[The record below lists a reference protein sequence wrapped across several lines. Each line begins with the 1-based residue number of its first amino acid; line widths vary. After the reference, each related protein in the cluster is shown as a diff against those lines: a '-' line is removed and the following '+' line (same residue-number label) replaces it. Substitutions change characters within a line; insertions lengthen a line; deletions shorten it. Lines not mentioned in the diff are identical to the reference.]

1 MKLVQIRKGR
11 EAARLAREIEKIK
24 LPDKGVRFQITSLKI
39 FITGIPGTESDVKL
53 KVRVPVVNRSD
64 CAAVFNR
71 VARDIINKQ
80 ICAGGNAGQD
90 SCRGDSGGSLMGR
103 APTAENW
110 LAVGVV
116 SYGPSPCGTPGWPG
130 VYTRVGAYVDWIL
143 SKLRP

>member
-1 MKLVQIRKGR
+1 MENV
-11 EAARLAREIEKIK
+11 
-24 LPDKGVRFQITSLKI
+24 
-39 FITGIPGTESDVKL
+39 TGSESDVKL
-53 KVRVPVVNRSD
+53 KVRVPVVDSNR
-64 CAAVFNR
+64 CAQVFNR
-71 VARDIINKQ
+71 VGREIIDRQ
-80 ICAGGNAGQD
+80 MCAGGNAGQD

-103 APTAENW
+103 APSADNW